1 MRAFGSVPTLEEAL
15 DRYLSAVR
23 PRPRGEE
30 LVPLE
35 RALDR
40 VCAADVRAPE
50 DLPPFH
56 RSTVDGFAVR
66 SEDVHR
72 ATARSPVRLALVQT
86 VRMGEQARGAL
97 EPGQCARIP
106 TGGMLPAGSDAVVM
120 QEHARWDADAVEVLR
135 PVQPGEN
142 VLHQAEDARR
152 GEVVVR
158 AGTRLRPQELGL
170 LAGLG
175 VVEVTCTLPP
185 RVAVFSTGDE
195 LVPPDHRPQP
205 GQVRD
210 MNAYT
215 LTAQAARLGAVP
227 HFRGI
232 LPDRAPVVEDALRD
246 AMRTADV
253 VLATGG
259 SSVGSPDV
267 LAEVVPRLGRPGVV
281 VHGVAIKPG
290 KPALLAVCDGVPVV
304 GLPGHPVSAMV
315 VFDLLVR
322 PVLEAMLGLRPD
334 LRGPRVVPA
343 NLVAPLVAP
352 PDRDEFVRV
361 RLRWQE
367 EVLAAEPVLG
377 KSGMITTMTRA
388 DGYVRVSM
396 GTRLEAGTQV
406 EVRLFD

>member
-1 MRAFGSVPTLEEAL
+1 MKTFGSVPTLEQAL
-15 DRYLSAVR
+15 ERYLEAVR

-30 LVPLE
+30 VVPLE

-40 VCAADVRAPE
+40 VCAEDVRASE
-50 DLPPFH
+50 DLPAFH
-56 RSTVDGFAVR
+56 RSTVDGYAVR
-66 SEDVHR
+66 SQDVLH
-72 ATARSPVRLALVQT
+72 ASPRDPVVLELVGA
-86 VRMGEQARGAL
+86 VRMGELLDVRVG
-97 EPGQCARIP
+97 PGQCVRVP
-106 TGGMLPAGSDAVVM
+106 TGGVVPHGADAVVM
-120 QEHARWDADAVEVLR
+120 QEHARASEGRVEVLR
-135 PVQPGEN
+135 PVTAGEN
-142 VLHQAEDARR
+142 VLHQGEDARR
-152 GEVVVR
+152 GEVVVYR
-158 AGTRLRPQELGL
+158 GTRLRPQELGL

-175 VVEVTCTLPP
+175 VAEVPCYLPP

-195 LVPPDHRPQP
+195 LVPPDHQPRP

-215 LTAQAARLGAVP
+215 LTAQVAKLGAVP
-227 HFRGI
+227 RFGGI
-232 LPDRAPVVEDALRD
+232 LPDQATVVEAALRE

-253 VLATGG
+253 VLASGG
-259 SSVGSPDV
+259 SSVGTLDV
-267 LAEVVPRLGRPGVV
+267 LGEVVPRLGSPGVV

-290 KPALLAVCDGVPVV
+290 KPTLLAVCDGTAVV

-322 PVLEAMLGLRPD
+322 PVLEAMLGLRLQ
-334 LRGPRVVPA
+334 LRGPRTVPA

-367 EVLAAEPVLG
+367 DVLAAEPVLG

-388 DGYVRVSM
+388 DGYVRVPM
-396 GTRLEAGTQV
+396 GARIEAGTQV
-406 EVRLFD
+406 QVRLFD

>member
-1 MRAFGSVPTLEEAL
+1 MKAFAAVVTLEEAL
-15 DRYLSAVR
+15 DRYLAALQ

-30 LVPLE
+30 TVPLE

-40 VCAADVRAPE
+40 VCAADIRAAE

-56 RSTVDGFAVR
+56 RSTVDGYAVR
-66 SEDVHR
+66 SQDLLHASPR
-72 ATARSPVRLALVQT
+72 APVALRVVGS
-86 VRMGEQARGAL
+86 VRMGEVSELRV
-97 EPGQCARIP
+97 ERGQCARVP
-106 TGGMLPAGSDAVVM
+106 TGGAVPLGADAVVM
-120 QEHARWDADAVEVLR
+120 QEHTRTEGQAVHVFR
-135 PVQPGEN
+135 PVAPGEN
-142 VLHQAEDARR
+142 VLHQGEDARR
-152 GEVVVR
+152 DEVVIR
-158 AGTRLRPQELGL
+158 RGTRLRPQELGL

-175 VVEVTCTLPP
+175 VVDIPCYLPP

-195 LVPPDHRPQP
+195 LVPPDCQPRP

-215 LTAQAARLGAVP
+215 LTAQVTRLGGVP
-227 HFRGI
+227 RFGGI
-232 LPDRAPVVEDALRD
+232 LPDQAAVVEGALRD

-253 VLATGG
+253 VLASGG
-259 SSVGSPDV
+259 SSVGALDV
-267 LAEVVPRLGRPGVV
+267 LGEVVPRLGQPGVV

-290 KPALLAVCDGVPVV
+290 KPTLLAVCDGKAVV

-315 VFDLLVR
+315 VFDVLVR
-322 PVLEAMLGLRPD
+322 PVLEAMLGVRPD
-334 LRGPRVVPA
+334 ARGPRTVPA

-352 PDRDEFVRV
+352 RDRDEFVRV

-367 EVLAAEPVLG
+367 DVLAAEPVLG

-388 DGYVRVSM
+388 DGYVRVPM
-396 GTRLEAGTQV
+396 GTQLDAGTQV